1 MRLGLQIS
9 CDGHFPL
16 QSKVHV
22 LKNELLNVN
31 RDISCS
37 PLPMSHAIPHPSH
50 HYKASHMPYL
60 AVSQYWYIFICV
72 YKGEKR
78 FIFLKKKKS
87 FFSDK
92 YTPEALTHSSATWVL
107 ISKLYIIMGIVLS
120 ILSSVSLSLS
130 RCFSPWCKSFQSF
143 PLSKMMCSS
152 QPLATTDLSHPW
164 CVQQHLFGRFCICW

>member
-9 CDGHFPL
+9 CDGHFLL

-31 RDISCS
+31 RDISCV
-37 PLPMSHAIPHPSH
+37 PLPLSHAIPHLSH

-60 AVSQYWYIFICV
+60 AVSQYWYIFIFV

-78 FIFLKKKKS
+78 FIFFKRKC

-92 YTPEALTHSSATWVL
+92 YTPEALTRSSATWVL

-120 ILSSVSLSLS
+120 ILSSVSSLS
-130 RCFSPWCKSFQSF
+130 RCFPLWSKSCFNHILF
-143 PLSKMMCSS
+143 P
-152 QPLATTDLSHPW
+152 QW
-164 CVQQHLFGRFCICW
+164 CVPPNL